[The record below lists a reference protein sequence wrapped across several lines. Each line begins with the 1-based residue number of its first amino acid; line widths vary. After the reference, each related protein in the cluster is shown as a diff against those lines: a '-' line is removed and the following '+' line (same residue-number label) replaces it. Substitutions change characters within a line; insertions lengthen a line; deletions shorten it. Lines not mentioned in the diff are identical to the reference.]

1 MRSTNIQERARLLS
15 KISMALEILS
25 DGRWHATEELLL
37 RLDLSQHKFREL
49 ALFLTT
55 YSLVKIDEK
64 KGRLRINSGF
74 KNLLT

>member
-37 RLDLSQHKFREL
+37 RLDLSQHTFREL